1 MKVWIALFF
10 GLVCATVKAQPT
22 VCPVNAGPDVTTS
35 CGSPC
40 TSLSATYFQ
49 TKATNTYTVSSIPY
63 TPSSYT
69 TGTTVNTPVDDQWY
83 GIINIPFPFCF
94 FGTAYTQCVA
104 GSNGII
110 TFNTGNANTYCPWSF
125 TATIPNS
132 GLPTNSIMTPYH
144 DIDPSVGSSSE
155 IRYAVSGTSPC
166 RKFTISYYRVPMYSC
181 NSNLATHQVVLYETT
196 NIIEIYIQTK
206 PGCSGWN
213 GGRAIVGIQ
222 NNAGSAGFAAP
233 GRNGGNWTA
242 SNEGWRFLPNGAP
255 TSTFNWYANGA
266 SIGNTATVNVCP
278 SVTTTYTAEAVYTN
292 CNGTTATVNDQVVVT
307 VPNSSGSGLTVTPS
321 SSSICPGGN
330 TSLTASGATNITWS
344 PSTGLNTTTG
354 SSVIASPSTNTVYTA
369 TGTLPNG
376 CTATATASITVG
388 GNAVVTLNF
397 PPGICSGTI
406 APLSASG
413 ASTYTWSPATGLS
426 GTTGSNVNANPS
438 ATTTYTVTGIDAA
451 GCQGTASATLN
462 VWNNPTLTTSFTN
475 ITCQGFSDGTATAT
489 PANGQSPYT
498 YSWSSSP
505 SQSTAIASNLGPGT
519 YTVTIS
525 DFNNCTAN
533 GTVTISQPTALIV
546 NATSTNVICNGGSEG
561 TGTGVVSG
569 GTTPYSTSW
578 NTTPI
583 QNGLN
588 ASNLPSGN
596 YTFSVQDANGCVGS
610 SNITVSEP
618 SVITFSHTETN
629 PLCFGDANGSII
641 FSNTLGGNSIF
652 QYSIDGGN
660 SYQSSS
666 SFSGLVAGSYSLLV
680 KDGNGCLSNI
690 VFVNLNDPNQLS
702 VTEIHTNI
710 SCSGGTDGA
719 IDISPTGGTLP
730 YSFSWSNSQ
739 TSEDISGLG
748 IGIFSVSITDA
759 NNCSIQ
765 TSATL
770 IEPPPL
776 VLTEIHQDILCFGE
790 STGSINLSV
799 LGGTNPYSFSWSSGP
814 VSEDLNS
821 IPAGS
826 YTQTL
831 TDANGCVATLN
842 VILSEPSAALN
853 AVETH
858 ADVTCFGNCDGSVD
872 VTTTGGTLPYQF
884 AWTGG
889 QNTEDIFNICVG
901 NSALQITDNNGCSFS
916 LPIAINGPAAGLSA
930 TSVPVYVNCFGD
942 ATGSIDVTTSGGT
955 IPYSYSWNTGAQTE
969 DISGLLAGT
978 YDLLITDQNSCTF
991 PLSVI
996 IYEPPPLVLSE
1007 THVDIACFGQST
1019 GSVDLTASG
1028 GASPYTYSWNSGQLT
1043 EDINGLPVGVYTQNL
1058 TDNFGCT
1065 ATISITLLEPSAPLT
1080 AIETNTAV
1088 TCFGYC
1094 DGTIDVTT
1102 TGGTTPYSFS
1112 WSTGEST
1119 EDVTN
1124 ACVGNPILAIT
1135 DNNGCTFNL
1144 PISIT
1149 GPASGVSA
1157 SESHIDATCNSNN
1170 DGSIEVTT
1178 TGGTSPYS
1186 FNWSNN
1192 LTTEDIGNLVAGQ
1205 YDLLITD
1212 QNSCVFN
1219 LSVVIGEPL
1228 PLLLSET
1235 HQDVLCFGQS
1245 TGAIDLTISGGT
1257 LPYAIL
1263 WSDGSVT
1270 EDISNLPVGNYTVNV
1285 SDIQNCASS
1294 ISISVVQPLAA
1305 LNVTETHID
1314 ATCFGYCDGT
1324 ADIFV
1329 TGGTSPY
1336 SFNWTNGQTI
1346 EDPSGLC
1353 AGGVGV
1359 IVTDANSCPF
1369 TLLVSISEP
1378 AQPITISGTT
1388 TDITCYGGSDGA
1400 IDITVNGGSG
1410 GYSYS
1415 WTNGA
1420 GVAEDPVNLP
1430 AGNYTVT
1437 VTDQTGVCTLDQ
1449 TYDLFE
1455 PSIVIVTAS
1464 TDQTICISNTTSLAA
1479 LANGGVGPYTYSW
1492 TAQPSDPTLV
1502 NGANQ
1507 QNPSVTPTSSTTYT
1521 VLATDALGCT
1531 SPVSDDLVVSLME
1544 PLTLNLAI
1552 TGQEPICLNES
1563 SSFGFTAT
1571 GGDGNYTYTLDN
1583 ATIVQSPQNVS
1594 PTATTTYSI
1603 EVSDGCGTP
1612 SVAETVTI
1620 TVNPLPEIQLVSN
1633 TTEGCE
1639 DLRVNFST
1647 VIPNCQG
1654 AVWDW
1659 NFGDGSAG
1667 SSLTTYDENATYI
1680 YEDPDTFS
1688 ITITV
1693 TSTDNCVNSAYFQNY
1708 IIVRPKPIAGFIGK
1722 PQITTIMDPNIE
1734 FEDQSLGANQWYYEF
1749 VDDATFS
1756 NDTNPVHTYSDTG
1769 IFIVQQIVTTEFGC
1783 TDIAFDTIEIRPV
1796 YSMYIPNAFTPNDNG
1811 INEFY
1816 SLVGEGYV
1824 EGSFEMS
1831 IFTRWGEE
1839 VFRTKSFDNPW
1850 DGKDRFGKECPLGVY
1865 VFLAKVRS
1873 GEDKKVKTYSGKIT
1887 LVR

>member
-1 MKVWIALFF
+1 MRVWLALFL
-10 GLVCATVKAQPT
+10 GLVCAFVKAQPT

-40 TSLSATYFQ
+40 TSLTATYFQ

-69 TGTTVNTPVDDQWY
+69 TGTTINTPVDDQWY
-83 GIINIPFPFCF
+83 GVINIPFPFCF

-110 TFNTGNANTYCPWSF
+110 TFNTANANSYCPWSF
-125 TATIPNS
+125 STTIPNS
-132 GLPTNSIMTPYH
+132 ALPTNSIMTPYH

-155 IRYAVSGTSPC
+155 IRYAVSGTAPC

-196 NIIEIYIQTK
+196 NIIEIFIQTK

-222 NNAGSAGFAAP
+222 NNAGSSGFAAP

-255 TSTFNWYANGA
+255 TSTFNWYANGS
-266 SIGNTATVNVCP
+266 SIGTTPTVNVCP

-307 VPNSSGSGLTVTPS
+307 VPNSSGTGLTVTPS
-321 SSSICPGGN
+321 TSSICPGGN
-330 TSLTASGATNITWS
+330 ASLTASGATNITWS
-344 PSTGLNTTTG
+344 PATGLNTTIGPT
-354 SSVIASPSTNTVYTA
+354 VIATPSVNTVYTA

-376 CTATATASITVG
+376 CTATATASVTVG
-388 GNAVVTLNF
+388 GSAVLTLNF
-397 PPGICSGTI
+397 PPGICSGTV
-406 APLSASG
+406 ASLSASG
-413 ASTYTWSPATGLS
+413 ASTYTWSPGTGLS

-438 ATTTYTVTGIDAA
+438 VTTTYTVTGIDAA
-451 GCQGTASATLN
+451 GCQGTATATLN
-462 VWNNPTLTTSFTN
+462 VWSNPTLTTSSTN
-475 ITCQGFSDGTATAT
+475 VTCQGLTNGTATAIVG
-489 PANGQSPYT
+489 NGQIPYT
-498 YSWSSSP
+498 YNWSSSP
-505 SQSTAIASNLGPGT
+505 SQSTSIATNLGAGT
-519 YTVTIS
+519 YTVTVS

-533 GTVTISQPTALIV
+533 GTVTITQPSLLVV
-546 NATSTNVICNGGSEG
+546 NASSTNVLCNGGSEG

-578 NTTPI
+578 NTIPV

-596 YTFSVQDANGCVGS
+596 YTFSVQDANGCMGS
-610 SNITVSEP
+610 ANITVSEP
-618 SVITFSHTETN
+618 SVISFNHTLTN

-641 FSNTLGGNSIF
+641 FSNILGGNSTF
-652 QYSIDGGN
+652 QYSIDGGLN
-660 SYQSSS
+660 YQSSP

-680 KDGNGCLSNI
+680 KDGNGCLSNAI
-690 VFVNLNDPNQLS
+690 NVSLNNPIQLS
-702 VTEIHTNI
+702 VTEVHTDI
-710 SCSGGTDGA
+710 SCSGGTDGT
-719 IDISPTGGTLP
+719 INISPLGGTLP
-730 YSFSWSNSQ
+730 YSFSWSNGLN
-739 TSEDISGLG
+739 SEDIAGLT
-748 IGIFSVSITDA
+748 IGIYTVTISDA

-765 TSATL
+765 TTVNL
-770 IEPPPL
+770 VEPAPL

-790 STGSINLSV
+790 STGSINVSV
-799 LGGTNPYSFSWSSGP
+799 FGGTTPYSFSWSSGP
-814 VSEDLNS
+814 SSEDLSS

-826 YTQTL
+826 YTQNL
-831 TDANGCVATLN
+831 TDANGCLATLN
-842 VILSEPSAALN
+842 VILSEPNAPLN
-853 AVETH
+853 ATETH

-872 VTTTGGTLPYQF
+872 VTTTGGTMPYQF
-884 AWTGG
+884 AWSSG
-889 QNTEDIFNICVG
+889 QNTEDISNICVG
-901 NSALQITDNNGCSFS
+901 NFPLQITDNNGCTFS
-916 LPIAINGPAAGLSA
+916 LPITINGPAAGLNA
-930 TSVPVYVNCFGD
+930 TNVPVFVNCFGD

-955 IPYSYSWNTGAQTE
+955 FPYSFSWNTGAVTE
-969 DISGLLAGT
+969 DISGLIAGT
-978 YDLLITDQNSCTF
+978 YDLLVTDQNSCTF

-1007 THVDIACFGQST
+1007 THNDIACFGQST
-1019 GSVDLTASG
+1019 GAIDLTVSG
-1028 GASPYTYSWNSGQLT
+1028 GAPPYSYNWTSGQST
-1043 EDINGLPVGVYTQNL
+1043 EDLSGLPSGLYTQNL
-1058 TDNFGCT
+1058 TDNFGCS
-1065 ATISITLLEPSAPLT
+1065 ASISITLVEPLAPLT
-1080 AIETNTAV
+1080 ATEVNTAV

-1102 TGGTTPYSFS
+1102 NGGTLPYSFS
-1112 WSTGEST
+1112 WSTGELT
-1119 EDVTN
+1119 EDLLNV
-1124 ACVGNPILAIT
+1124 CVGNPILDIT

-1144 PISIT
+1144 PVTIT
-1149 GPASGVSA
+1149 GPATGVSA
-1157 SESHIDATCNSNN
+1157 SETHIDASCSGLN
-1170 DGSIEVTT
+1170 DGSIDITT
-1178 TGGTSPYS
+1178 TGGTSPYT

-1192 LTTEDIGNLVAGQ
+1192 SISEDIGSLAAGQ
-1205 YDLLITD
+1205 YDLLISD
-1212 QNSCVFN
+1212 QNSCEFN
-1219 LSVVIGEPL
+1219 LSVVISEPL
-1228 PLLLSET
+1228 PLLLSEN

-1245 TGAIDLTISGGT
+1245 SGSIDLTIAGGT
-1257 LPYAIL
+1257 MPYSIL
-1263 WSDGSVT
+1263 WSDGSLT
-1270 EDISNLPVGNYTVNV
+1270 EDLSNLPTGIYSVNV
-1285 SDIQNCASS
+1285 SDNQNCAAS
-1294 ISISVVQPLAA
+1294 ISITVAQPLAA
-1305 LNVTETHID
+1305 LNVSETHVD
-1314 ATCFGYCDGT
+1314 ATCFGFCDGT
-1324 ADIFV
+1324 ADISV

-1336 SFNWTNGQTI
+1336 TFNWTDGQTI
-1346 EDPSGLC
+1346 EDPIGLC

-1359 IVTDANSCPF
+1359 IVTDVNGCPF
-1369 TLLVSISEP
+1369 TLLVTISEP
-1378 AQPITISGTT
+1378 ALPISISGTT
-1388 TDITCYGGSDGA
+1388 TDITCNGGSDGA
-1400 IDITVNGGSG
+1400 IDITVSGGAG
-1410 GYSYS
+1410 GYSFT
-1415 WTNGA
+1415 WNNGV
-1420 GVAEDPVNLP
+1420 GNVEDPTNLT
-1430 AGNYTVT
+1430 AGNYTVS
-1437 VTDQTGVCTLDQ
+1437 VTDQTGVCTISQDYSLN
-1449 TYDLFE
+1449 E
-1455 PSIVIVTAS
+1455 PSVVMVVAS
-1464 TDQTICISNTTSLAA
+1464 NDQTICISNTTSLSATA
-1479 LANGGVGPYTYSW
+1479 SGGIGPYTYSW
-1492 TAQPSDPTLV
+1492 SAQPFDPTLV

-1507 QNPSVTPTSSTTYT
+1507 QNPSVTPTSSTSYT
-1521 VLATDALGCT
+1521 VIATDALGCT
-1531 SPVSDDLVVSLME
+1531 SPSSDVMLVSLME

-1552 TGQEPICLNES
+1552 TGLDSICLNES
-1563 SSFGFTAT
+1563 SSFGFTAS

-1583 ATIVQSPQNVS
+1583 SSIVQSPQNVS
-1594 PTATTTYSI
+1594 PTTTTTYAI
-1603 EVSDGCGTP
+1603 EVNDGCGTP
-1612 SVAETVTI
+1612 SVVESVTI
-1620 TVNPLPEIQLVSN
+1620 VVNPLPEIQLVSN
-1633 TTEGCE
+1633 VVEGCE
-1639 DLRVNFST
+1639 DLRVNFNT

-1659 NFGDGSAG
+1659 NFGDGAPG
-1667 SSLTTYDENATYI
+1667 STLTTFDENATYT

-1693 TSTDNCVNSAYFQNY
+1693 TSTENCVNSAYFQNY
-1708 IIVRPKPIAGFIGK
+1708 IIVRPKPMAGFTGK

-1734 FEDQSLGANQWYYEF
+1734 FEDQSVGANLWSYEF
-1749 VDDATFS
+1749 VDDATVS

-1783 TDIAFDTIEIRPV
+1783 SDIAFDTIEIRPV